1 MAKSNN
7 TMSTIAATLAGTSS
21 GSMQQIPEKQYLD
34 AAGIKLARDAYVA
47 DKNATHKW
55 AKFSDYARSQGVT
68 YSMVIAGGC
77 ARDWIQQ
84 NIVIPFG
91 LSPEKRDLVL
101 APKSALKGWDDDKKK
116 ARRYAIMDIGSLTNK
131 IAGHLMTEEEKKAA
145 EAAKQSKAKGGND
158 SDSDSEEKPEKKT
171 APLADTLKKQLA
183 DMIVRIQK
191 ADEDNL
197 EGFAPD
203 KLCKALNAAIALIR

>member
-1 MAKSNN
+1 MTKPNN
-7 TMSTIAATLAGTSS
+7 SISAIAATLAGASADA
-21 GSMQQIPEKQYLD
+21 MQPIPERAYLD

-77 ARDWIQQ
+77 ARDWIQN
-84 NIVIPFG
+84 NIVIPYG
-91 LSPEKRDLVL
+91 LSVEKRALVL
-101 APKSALKGWDDDKKK
+101 APKAALKGWGEDKKK
-116 ARRYAIMDIGSLTNK
+116 ARRYAIMDVGSLTNK

-145 EAAKQSKAKGGND
+145 AAAKQSKAKGND
-158 SDSDSEEKPEKKT
+158 SDSEGEEKPEKKA
-171 APLADTLKKQLA
+171 APLAATLKKELSA
-183 DMIVRIQK
+183 MIVRIQK

-197 EGFAPD
+197 EGFEPD
-203 KLCKALNAAIALIR
+203 RLCKALNAAIALIR